1 MWLEK
6 EKDNY
11 NVEKKAMEGM
21 IQILKVQIKQLKE
34 ETKNWEQL
42 FQEMQWKDEKIIKG
56 EDGNHKNGELPEQ
69 YSFHK
74 IKTAKEN
81 LDRNIV
87 EFMTEKGIPA
97 ELQKVI
103 GMIIFRYHE
112 EVVNEFREL
121 EADLKNEKRLNS
133 LIGNELDLEQ
143 QNEDLLVDAVS
154 SLQDQISQ
162 LVQYSDSFFHFC
174 IGCGQKCNF
183 ARFFKSKWK
192 NTATTKE

>member
-1 MWLEK
+1 
-6 EKDNY
+6 
-11 NVEKKAMEGM
+11 M

-121 EADLKNEKRLNS
+121 EADLKNEKKLNS

-162 LVQYSDSFFHFC
+162 LVQYSDSFSISVLDVDRTVTLPDFS
-174 IGCGQKCNF
+174 
-183 ARFFKSKWK
+183 KSNGKTPPPPTRESEILEK
-192 NTATTKE
+192 KDD